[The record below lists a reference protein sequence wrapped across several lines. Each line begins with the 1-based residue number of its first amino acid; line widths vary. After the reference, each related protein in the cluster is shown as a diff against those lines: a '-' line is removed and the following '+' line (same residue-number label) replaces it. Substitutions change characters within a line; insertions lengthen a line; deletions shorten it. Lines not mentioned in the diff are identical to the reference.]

1 MARARMRTVE
11 EEATNEIVNGDVTL
25 QDMLDFKASDG
36 DIDTEE
42 DSEVLDMK
50 FESQD
55 TSTKIVRKE
64 ED

>member
-1 MARARMRTVE
+1 
-11 EEATNEIVNGDVTL
+11 
-25 QDMLDFKASDG
+25 MLDFKASDG